1 MENSG
6 QVNPL
11 DTFNNGE
18 LELDPKGVKLGTKGN
33 LINHKHAS
41 SSSDMSGGKP
51 AKLVVTLL
59 LL

>member
-11 DTFNNGE
+11 DTFNNVE
-18 LELDPKGVKLGTKGN
+18 LELDPKGVNLGTKEN
-33 LINHKHAS
+33 LINRKHAS